1 MERLIDIIKEM
12 KEMVSEQ
19 ARMINRLDNKISSD
33 IKRLEEKIIMLENR
47 IENYR
52 FLVEKRYVPA
62 IVERIEKDE
71 KQMERMEGLV
81 ESVRIQWSEFR
92 SMFEDKMK
100 EMEEA
105 VKSQEDYEA
114 VLKRIKGLGFG
125 KRE

>member
-62 IVERIEKDE
+62 IVERI
-71 KQMERMEGLV
+71 MRPC
-81 ESVRIQWSEFR
+81 
-92 SMFEDKMK
+92 
-100 EMEEA
+100 
-105 VKSQEDYEA
+105 
-114 VLKRIKGLGFG
+114 
-125 KRE
+125 